1 MPFQSRIRTGKRLFL
16 VLSLLL
22 IVTDGLFVWINRH
35 SDQEQLHRQLDVES
49 EHLRRLFETQ
59 LTATATRMQQTAAY
73 IAMDRDVQQLF
84 LKGQLAVEAEGGGT
98 GGAKAAE
105 ARQALLQRLQG
116 PWEKMQEEYDT
127 RQLHFVFG
135 EQATSFLR
143 LHATERYGDPLAAV
157 RFAIRDAIA
166 QRKPTMGYE
175 SGRVFSG
182 IRGVVPVFAH
192 NQSDDTETFAG
203 VLEAGT
209 SFSVMLQQ
217 LEKASGTH
225 FTVLLHRN
233 HLQQILFPERLREAE
248 ASGHFHGDWFI
259 ESTTS
264 ANTRQL
270 LDSPVV
276 KASLAHRDV
285 SILKLGNENFA
296 IFTFPLRDYLGG
308 VELQRPAAGTV
319 LAWRSIDAEVAQQR
333 HNLVVNL
340 FYAFGAFL
348 LIEILLYSG
357 IRLTTRHLNGIIEQQ
372 TEELRKQAIHDRL
385 TGLYNRHH
393 LDEAFSRECA
403 RARRYREPL
412 SIAILDLD
420 HFKRVNDEHGHL
432 VGDKVLADFAHLIG
446 QNLRAADL
454 VFRYGGEEFLILLAN
469 TPQHSARE
477 ACEHIRI
484 SLMESSVGGLPVG
497 SVTVSVGVTTMSVDE
512 PHDLGQLLQRADSAL
527 YRAKSSG
534 RNRVE
539 EEKPDSVRE

>member
-16 VLSLLL
+16 ILSFLL

-35 SDQEQLHRQLDVES
+35 SDQEELYRQLHVES
-49 EHLRRLFETQ
+49 DHLRHLFEIQ
-59 LTATATRMQQTAAY
+59 VTATATRMQQTAAY

-84 LKGQLAVEAEGGGT
+84 LKGRLAVEAEGGGAGRT
-98 GGAKAAE
+98 RAAE
-105 ARQALLQRLQG
+105 ARQALLQRLQS
-116 PWEKMQEEYDT
+116 PWEKMQREYDT

-143 LHATERYGDPLAAV
+143 LHATDRYGDPLASA
-157 RFAIRDAIA
+157 RFVIRDAII

-175 SGRVFSG
+175 SGRIFSG

-192 NQSDDTETFAG
+192 TQRDDTETFVG

-217 LEKASGTH
+217 LEKASSTH
-225 FTVLLHRN
+225 FAVLLHRD
-233 HLQQILFPERLREAE
+233 HLEEILFPERLRAAE
-248 ASGHFHGDWFI
+248 ATGHFHGDWFI

-264 ANTRQL
+264 ANAPAL
-270 LDSPVV
+270 LDSPEV
-276 KASLAHRDV
+276 KSSLSHHDV
-285 SILKLGNENFA
+285 STLKAGNENFA
-296 IFTFPLRDYLGG
+296 IYSFPLRDYLGG
-308 VELQRPAAGTV
+308 IESQRAAVGTV
-319 LAWRSIDAEVAQQR
+319 LAWRSIDAEVALQR
-333 HNLVVNL
+333 HHLVVNL

-348 LIEILLYSG
+348 LIEVLLYSG

-403 RARRYREPL
+403 RAMRYREPL

-432 VGDKVLADFAHLIG
+432 VGDQVLADFAHLIG

-477 ACEHIRI
+477 ACEHIRT
-484 SLMESSVGGLPVG
+484 SLMESSVGGLPIG
-497 SVTVSVGVTTMSVDE
+497 NITVSIGVTTMNVGESPE
-512 PHDLGQLLQRADSAL
+512 LGLLLQRADSAL
-527 YRAKSSG
+527 YRAKASG

-539 EEKPDSVRE
+539 EEKI